1 MRAASFDKLELVLLD
16 VVIRLLQV
24 LEVIQLGL
32 LHRLIDQVANV
43 LDLGGHA
50 RFGPCLRSVLHVLE
64 EGQVQLGWLVIFEE
78 RVLLV
83 GVR

>member
-1 MRAASFDKLELVLLD
+1 MRAAPFNELELIFLD

-24 LEVIQLGL
+24 LEVNQLGL
-32 LHRLIDQVANV
+32 LHRLIDQVADV
-43 LDLGGHA
+43 FDFGGYA
-50 RFGPCLRSVLHVLE
+50 RFGPCLGSVLHVLE
-64 EGQVQLGWLVIFEE
+64 EGQVELGWLVIFEE

>member
-1 MRAASFDKLELVLLD
+1 MRAAPFDKLELIFLD

-24 LEVIQLGL
+24 LEVIKLGL
-32 LHRLIDQVANV
+32 LHRLVDQVANV

-50 RFGPCLRSVLHVLE
+50 RFGPSLISMLHVLE
-64 EGQVQLGWLVIFEE
+64 EGQVELGWLVIFEE